1 MITIREDSKAVTAY
15 EIILRTNIFF
25 WFLVFTSS
33 GHVCVGVSAPPHPEG
48 VSFQV
53 YHHDDEERLL
63 QQREHGADHRLEAR
77 QGPEVV
83 GWVAVRE
90 ESD

>member
-1 MITIREDSKAVTAY
+1 MKNNPHRRNS
-15 EIILRTNIFF
+15 FF
-25 WFLVFTSS
+25 CFLVFTSS

-48 VSFQV
+48 VSFQL

-63 QQREHGADHRLEAR
+63 QQREHGADHRLEAC

-83 GWVAVRE
+83 GRVAVRE
-90 ESD
+90 QPD